1 MTLTDQVTKNIVR
14 KLINGEDYRIEIVT
28 LINAKFLQFVI
39 DFFKQVATA
48 KLNNQNIDIDWYK
61 KEMLNLELNPEEI
74 AINSGLNKKT
84 ITNMYNSGTKEV
96 VIEAS
101 YEHYDTLYK
110 AIDDLTK
117 VEDLNLSLQIKFNKV
132 SIELDIN
139 ESLIVINTLAVKRA
153 ALRGGLW
160 STAGKQTEGPLMI
173 TLCRLYNVPT
183 QYYSIKPRAKRVKK
197 GEVNR
202 EVDFFLLFDD
212 IEYKCEVKLM
222 GKGNPESA
230 DAVIARGSKIFVAD
244 KLSNQNK
251 TQLEQLDIEW
261 LEMRSKNGYQRFKKV
276 LENLNIPHSEL
287 TENVTNKMDKILNEL
302 SQRCDKPDSRN
313 RKKVRAKLRSRR
325 ARASS
330 KNAF

>member
-1 MTLTDQVTKNIVR
+1 MTLTEQVTKNIVR
-14 KLINGEDYRIEIVT
+14 KLINGADYRIEIVT
-28 LINAKFLQFVI
+28 LINAEFLQFAI
-39 DFFKQVATA
+39 EFFKQVAAA

-61 KEMLNLELNPEEI
+61 KEMLNLNLSAEEI

-84 ITNMYNSGTKEV
+84 ITNMYNSGTREV

-132 SIELDIN
+132 SVELDIS

-173 TLCRLYNVPT
+173 TLCKLYNVPDEN
-183 QYYSIKPRAKRVKK
+183 YRIKPRAKRIKK
-197 GEVNR
+197 GDVNR
-202 EVDFFLLFDD
+202 EIDFYLRNAGT
-212 IEYKCEVKLM
+212 EYKCEVKLM

-230 DAVIARGSKIFVAD
+230 DAVIARDTNVFVAD
-244 KLSNQNK
+244 KLSDQNK
-251 TQLEQLDIEW
+251 SQLKQLNVEWVEMRNTVGYKRFKIILEKFGIPHTELGDIDIE
-261 LEMRSKNGYQRFKKV
+261 K
-276 LENLNIPHSEL
+276 
-287 TENVTNKMDKILNEL
+287 KMDEIFDEIF
-302 SQRCDKPDSRN
+302 
-313 RKKVRAKLRSRR
+313 V
-325 ARASS
+325 
-330 KNAF
+330 

>member
-1 MTLTDQVTKNIVR
+1 MTLTEQVTKNIIR
-14 KLINGEDYRIEIVT
+14 KLINGDDYRIEIVT

-39 DFFKQVATA
+39 DFFKQVAEA
-48 KLNNQNIDIDWYK
+48 KLNNKNIDIDWYK
-61 KEMLNLELNPEEI
+61 KEMLNLELTAEEI

-84 ITNMYNSGTKEV
+84 ITNMCNSGTREV

-132 SIELDIN
+132 SVELDIN

-173 TLCRLYNVPT
+173 TLCKLYNVPT
-183 QYYSIKPRAKRVKK
+183 ENYSIKPRAKRIKK

-202 EVDFFLLFDD
+202 EIDFFLLYDNT
-212 IEYKCEVKLM
+212 EYKCEVKLM

-230 DAVIARGSKIFVAD
+230 DAVIARDSTLFVAD
-244 KLSNQNK
+244 KLSDQNK
-251 TQLEQLDIEW
+251 AQLEQLNVEW
-261 LEMRSKNGYQRFKKV
+261 VELRNSEGFKRFKIV
-276 LENLNIPHSEL
+276 LENLEVPHSEL
-287 TENVTNKMDKILNEL
+287 GDIDIE
-302 SQRCDKPDSRN
+302 
-313 RKKVRAKLRSRR
+313 RKLDEIFDEIFV
-325 ARASS
+325 
-330 KNAF
+330 

>member
-1 MTLTDQVTKNIVR
+1 MTLTEQVTKNIVR
-14 KLINGEDYRIEIVT
+14 KLINGADYRIEIVT
-28 LINAKFLQFVI
+28 LINAEFLQFAI
-39 DFFKQVATA
+39 EFFKQVAAA

-61 KEMLNLELNPEEI
+61 KEMLNLNLSTEEI

-84 ITNMYNSGTKEV
+84 ITNMYNSGTREV

-132 SIELDIN
+132 SVELDIN

-173 TLCRLYNVPT
+173 TLCKLYNVPDEN
-183 QYYSIKPRAKRVKK
+183 YRIKPRAKRIKK
-197 GEVNR
+197 GDVNR
-202 EVDFFLLFDD
+202 EIDFYLRNAGT
-212 IEYKCEVKLM
+212 EYKCEVKLM

-230 DAVIARGSKIFVAD
+230 DAVIARDTNVFVAD
-244 KLSNQNK
+244 KLSDQNK
-251 TQLEQLDIEW
+251 SQLKQLNVEWVEMRNTVGYKRFKIVLEKFGIPHDELGDIDIEK
-261 LEMRSKNGYQRFKKV
+261 R
-276 LENLNIPHSEL
+276 
-287 TENVTNKMDKILNEL
+287 MDEIFDEIF
-302 SQRCDKPDSRN
+302 
-313 RKKVRAKLRSRR
+313 V
-325 ARASS
+325 
-330 KNAF
+330 